1 MTVIHVP
8 PAMLPSS
15 GSMWKLRQG
24 TINKW
29 EKHYTLHMLLKVRFN
44 PPASPVLCS
53 KVQHS
58 SESPKGLDKAEI
70 AGPHPRVSDSVCLDR
85 AQDFTLLTWCCW
97 SRDHTFRTP
106 IWRKVLTDSLTL
118 GNQKPSVHQNNP
130 EFLLPLER
138 ASRSPLVPNST
149 HNSSYLSHSL
159 IRQLYL
165 IVKSPL
171 ISCISTSQRR
181 GETSRC
187 CPNLNPPAQYPP
199 SAFPLVLNTWSEWLF
214 K

>member
-29 EKHYTLHMLLKVRFN
+29 EKHCFWRSDSIHHLPRCYAAKLNIHQNL
-44 PPASPVLCS
+44 
-53 KVQHS
+53 Q
-58 SESPKGLDKAEI
+58 KGLTKQRLL
-70 AGPHPRVSDSVCLDR
+70 GPTLEFLIQYVWDR
-85 AQDFTLLTWCCW
+85 AQDSTLLTRYCW

-106 IWRKVLTDSLTL
+106 IWRKVLTDSLIL

-138 ASRSPLVPNST
+138 ASRSPLVPNSS
-149 HNSSYLSHSL
+149 HNSSYLSFSL
-159 IRQLYL
+159 FNKAVVFNCKVTTYFLYFHFPE
-165 IVKSPL
+165 K
-171 ISCISTSQRR
+171 RR
-181 GETSRC
+181 NFEMLS
-187 CPNLNPPAQYPP
+187 
-199 SAFPLVLNTWSEWLF
+199 
-214 K
+214 